1 MSSLLRARD
10 LVKFYGPVRALSGV
24 SLDVERGRVSCL
36 LGDNGAGKSTV
47 IKIVSGVTQPDS
59 GTLEID
65 NYPTVLS
72 SSKDALDLGIATVYQ
87 DLAVV
92 PVLPVYRNFCMGSEP
107 TKGRWPLRVLD
118 VRSAIETTRQELHAI
133 GIDLDDVRRPIA
145 TLSGGQR
152 QCVAIARAVHQGAKV
167 LILDEPTSALGVRQS
182 RIVLRYIAQT
192 KERGIGVVLVTHNP
206 MHAYAVGDTF
216 TILKHGAMSGHW
228 SRDEIQLD
236 ELERQMSGGHEVK
249 ELLNIGED
257 ASGDQPSTWTGHKR

>member
-10 LVKFYGPVRALSGV
+10 LVKFYGPVLALSNV
-24 SLDVERGRVSCL
+24 SLDVQPGRVTCL

-47 IKIVSGVTQPDS
+47 IKILSGVIRPDGGS
-59 GTLEID
+59 LEID
-65 NYPTVLS
+65 GAPTELS
-72 SSKDALDLGIATVYQ
+72 SPKDALQRGIATVYQ

-107 TKGRWPLRVLD
+107 TMGRWPLRLLN
-118 VRSAIETTRQELHAI
+118 VRSAIETTRREMHAI

-182 RIVLRYIAQT
+182 NIVLRYILHT
-192 KERGIGVVLVTHNP
+192 KERGVGVVLVTHNP
-206 MHAYAVGDTF
+206 LHAYAVGDTF
-216 TILKHGAMSGHW
+216 TIVKHGAVAGFW
-228 SRDEIQLD
+228 KKNDLALD
-236 ELERQMSGGHEVK
+236 ELERQMSGGHEVDD
-249 ELLNIGED
+249 LLTVGNR
-257 ASGDQPSTWTGHKR
+257 ALS